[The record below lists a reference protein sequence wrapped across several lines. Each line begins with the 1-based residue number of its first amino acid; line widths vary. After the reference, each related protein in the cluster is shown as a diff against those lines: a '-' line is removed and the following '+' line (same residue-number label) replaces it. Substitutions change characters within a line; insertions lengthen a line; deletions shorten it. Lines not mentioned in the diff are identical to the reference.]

1 LRFGIDSRY
10 GSAVEPLVQ
19 QGEKW
24 LRRHALFDDYCD
36 LVLRGLCS
44 LEEALDSYLWELG
57 YGVTERRQLV
67 AAQTSPHG
75 DAETHKSPAG
85 PNSRDA

>member
-1 LRFGIDSRY
+1 MAKHAATRSFVLLRLRCGMGSGY
-10 GSAVEPLVQ
+10 GLPVEPQVRHA
-19 QGEKW
+19 EKW

-57 YGVTERRQLV
+57 YGVHERRELIAASV
-67 AAQTSPHG
+67 A
-75 DAETHKSPAG
+75 
-85 PNSRDA
+85 RR

>member
-1 LRFGIDSRY
+1 MGRPRVLPLRIGTESRY
-10 GSAVEPLVQ
+10 GNAVEPEARHA
-19 QGEKW
+19 EKW

-57 YGVTERRQLV
+57 YGFEERRHLI
-67 AAQTSPHG
+67 AARTWSQG
-75 DAETHKSPAG
+75 DA
-85 PNSRDA
+85 

>member
-1 LRFGIDSRY
+1 MRLRFGIASRY
-10 GSAVEPLVQ
+10 GIAVETQVRHA
-19 QGEKW
+19 EKW

-57 YGVTERRQLV
+57 YGVKERRRLI
-67 AAQTSPHG
+67 AAQCSSQG
-75 DAETHKSPAG
+75 DA
-85 PNSRDA
+85 